1 LFTNKLQSNI
11 TFLLIL
17 SCFILNSGLISNLL
31 IFILLLSLIIINSKN
46 YKLYFFLKLF
56 FILICF
62 ISFLNSLFYIFDY
75 NQFFK
80 FLILIILVIF
90 YPFKYTLTKNH
101 AKVLILTII
110 YLVIMQIGN
119 ALGITLFVNFIDKFY
134 PISENLWDYKFD
146 STNISEII
154 SNRLAGIY
162 YNPNIMG
169 QSLVFLYAIILDK
182 LNISFTKKTRIYITI
197 LIFVSIL
204 LTGGRTALITFIILL
219 GLNHYRYFK
228 KYIFLFIPIIVLFIA
243 YIVTTLQL
251 RAFEN
256 IFNPL
261 AEDDSGNAKLQILIS
276 YFRDFNF
283 NSISTIFTYLFGYLN
298 WDRQF
303 DSDIGYLL
311 SFIGIFGF
319 LYLIFILIYIYRKTV
334 HSNRYYFVLLL
345 ITITA
350 TIFLNLR
357 FSILFFLI
365 ISKFNKQLYFNDET

>member
-1 LFTNKLQSNI
+1 
-11 TFLLIL
+11 
-17 SCFILNSGLISNLL
+17 
-31 IFILLLSLIIINSKN
+31 
-46 YKLYFFLKLF
+46 
-56 FILICF
+56 
-62 ISFLNSLFYIFDY
+62 
-75 NQFFK
+75 
-80 FLILIILVIF
+80 
-90 YPFKYTLTKNH
+90 
-101 AKVLILTII
+101 
-110 YLVIMQIGN
+110 MQIGN

-134 PISENLWDYKFD
+134 PITENLWDYKFD

-162 YNPNIMG
+162 YNPNIMS

-311 SFIGIFGF
+311 SFIGFFGF
-319 LYLIFILIYIYRKTV
+319 LYLIFILISFYRKTDR
-334 HSNRYYFVLLL
+334 SKRYYFILLL

-365 ISKFNKQLYFNDET
+365 ISKFNKQIYFNDER

>member
-1 LFTNKLQSNI
+1 
-11 TFLLIL
+11 
-17 SCFILNSGLISNLL
+17 
-31 IFILLLSLIIINSKN
+31 
-46 YKLYFFLKLF
+46 
-56 FILICF
+56 
-62 ISFLNSLFYIFDY
+62 
-75 NQFFK
+75 
-80 FLILIILVIF
+80 
-90 YPFKYTLTKNH
+90 
-101 AKVLILTII
+101 
-110 YLVIMQIGN
+110 MQIGN

-134 PISENLWDYKFD
+134 PITENLWDYKFD

-228 KYIFLFIPIIVLFIA
+228 KYIFLFIPIIVLFFA

-319 LYLIFILIYIYRKTV
+319 LYLIFILISFYRKTDR
-334 HSNRYYFVLLL
+334 SKRYYFILLL

-365 ISKFNKQLYFNDET
+365 ISKFNKQIYFNDER